1 MSRSVRRHPL
11 YKYGCDVRESWR
23 YCKKSLHR
31 YNRRKIH
38 LSLRR
43 GDEYPIEALKL
54 GHWGWDFFKV
64 YYVFEKDEFV
74 IENILRFIKAALKM
88 NENP

>member
-54 GHWGWDFFKV
+54 GHWGWDFLKE
-64 YYVFEKDEFV
+64 YHVFEKDEYKFH
-74 IENILRFIKAALKM
+74 RK
-88 NENP
+88 